1 MAINRT
7 RSGLLCSH
15 LLRAFCALA
24 LLCLMIVAVPA
35 PTRPD
40 YDSAHHRYSKQEISR
55 AIAWYAKKYRLD
67 PALLRAV
74 IKTESDFN
82 QHAVSRKGAVG
93 LMQLTPAT
101 AATLRVNDVYDSI
114 QNIRGGAKQI
124 RHLLNLYQSDLPL
137 ALAAYN
143 AGVHRVKD
151 HKVPRIRETRTYVRK
166 VLRYYEV
173 FRSHPQ
179 SSPKNEKR

>member
-1 MAINRT
+1 MATNST
-7 RSGLLCSH
+7 KSGLLHSR
-15 LLRAFCALA
+15 LLRALCALA
-24 LLCLMIVAVPA
+24 VLCLLVVAVPA

-40 YDSAHHRYSKQEISR
+40 YDSVHQHYSKQEISR
-55 AIAWYAKKYRLD
+55 AIMWYAKQYRLD

-74 IKTESDFN
+74 IKTESDFR

-101 AATLRVNDVYDSI
+101 ATTLRVNDVYDSI
-114 QNIRGGAKQI
+114 QNIRGGAKQL

-143 AGVHRVKD
+143 AGVHRVKE
-151 HKVPRIRETRTYVRK
+151 HKVPRIRETRAYVRK
-166 VLRYYEV
+166 VLRYYAV

-179 SSPKNEKR
+179 PSPKNEKT